1 MTHTTFAIL
10 SILSA
15 NVFLYILFI
24 ATPYFSTADTYMG
37 VFLDHAYRK
46 SPEAKKIFKHF
57 ILFTTIV
64 FVMITIIL
72 LLLSI
77 NIPTLNN
84 SPLLAIAFLVETL
97 LYFLIY
103 GNAYTQTKA
112 YKKSLNLPEQI
123 GRAHF

>member
-46 SPEAKKIFKHF
+46 SPEAKKIFKHIRF
-57 ILFTTIV
+57 LKKHFYLD
-64 FVMITIIL
+64 IISFQL
-72 LLLSI
+72 
-77 NIPTLNN
+77 
-84 SPLLAIAFLVETL
+84 
-97 LYFLIY
+97 
-103 GNAYTQTKA
+103 
-112 YKKSLNLPEQI
+112 
-123 GRAHF
+123 